1 MDNQKNL
8 LNVDLDEVAEA
19 GKKENKRNKK
29 LLILGAVVAVIL
41 VVAIG
46 AVSLH
51 TRNANR
57 ETNYQTALSALES
70 DDYDTAISLF
80 QQLNDYKDS
89 ATLLETAEFAK
100 EFTTSEVY
108 AKFEKSTKAYID
120 TCLENGY
127 ANGSCSYNAKE
138 KVVTISAQHSKE
150 MDEGIDFD
158 NFTPELLAAWI
169 GMTTANDNL
178 TKTVY
183 TTFVED
189 DYPVD
194 CQYILT
200 DSTGEILY
208 SAVNGQTTYTCL
220 DVASMTEKMQEE
232 VYSQIAVLV
241 DSEQYQEAY
250 NYWNSIN
257 ANDTYTLSYKNLSDY
272 YYYAEA
278 MKDYHEEGTAIH
290 QVLSALEKVSENF
303 KNVKELRQLLS
314 VPGELDGIYEKPY
327 ESEWLGVS
335 EILVE
340 RIEIQGDNI
349 SLYWYRKDRNRVEG
363 SYGRGTLLW
372 QIENGVPTFVTAK
385 CGIHKVE
392 IQQNSNGLTVKWMT
406 ELYSQ
411 QEVDS
416 YKSGAYTKVS

>member
-8 LNVDLDEVAEA
+8 LNVDLDEIAEA

-29 LLILGAVVAVIL
+29 LLILGAVIAVIL
-41 VVAIG
+41 VAAIG

-70 DDYDTAISLF
+70 NDYDTAISLF
-80 QQLNDYKDS
+80 QKLNDYKDS

-183 TTFVED
+183 TTFVEN

-314 VPGELDGIYEKPY
+314 VPGELDGIYEKPN
-327 ESEWLGVS
+327 EDRFGVS
-335 EILVE
+335 KTMVV

-349 SLYWYRKDRNRVEG
+349 SLYLCQKDKNNEVFL
-363 SYGRGTLLW
+363 SFGRGTLLW
-372 QIENGVPTFVTAK
+372 QIENGIPTFATAR
-385 CGIHKVE
+385 CLPYKVE
-392 IQQNSNGLTVKWMT
+392 IQRSAAGLTVKWMT
-406 ELYSQ
+406 DYN